1 VTGYV
6 GLEHAVISD
15 GKEKYDE
22 DRGHRENRV
31 MKHPI
36 KGWLKDST
44 TGELEPFGEG
54 IEQIHARHRP
64 STIGRNWS
72 SQP

>member
-1 VTGYV
+1 MSKEVTDYV

-15 GKEKYDE
+15 GKEKHDE
-22 DRGHRENRV
+22 YRRHGENRM

-36 KGWLKDST
+36 KGWFKDST

-54 IEQIHARHRP
+54 IKQIHAHPRC
-64 STIGRNWS
+64 STRGRNW
-72 SQP
+72 